1 MDLFVN
7 FFLFCIL
14 YGFTYFLDF
23 SLLINSLLFFIN
35 SFIKY
40 LEDAVVHLSEYW
52 ELSLYLSRMSPQ
64 AWSREMNI
72 LK

>member
-40 LEDAVVHLSEYW
+40 LEDAVVHLSEY
-52 ELSLYLSRMSPQ
+52 
-64 AWSREMNI
+64 
-72 LK
+72 